1 MRAGAAKA
9 GLYANDAVEAMYP
22 YTRKDADGE
31 LLDGSKHTYTLT
43 FPPGQLPPVNAFWSV
58 TMYDGKSQFL
68 VRNSIN
74 RYLINSPMLPG
85 MKKDADGSLTLYF
98 GAKRPAEAPQA
109 NWLPTPT
116 GVRYSLTFRFYR
128 PKGAVA
134 ERSYFPPKL
143 EKQ

>member
-1 MRAGAAKA
+1 MNISKSLMKRLPNGRHAVIGVPFFWLPDLSRPDPVYIIPILM
-9 GLYANDAVEAMYP
+9 GLSMFALSKVGQIGVPPNP
-22 YTRKDADGE
+22 QTRS
-31 LLDGSKHTYTLT
+31 LLNKESKLQYG
-43 FPPGQLPPVNAFWSV
+43 P
-58 TMYDGKSQFL
+58 
-68 VRNSIN
+68 
-74 RYLINSPMLPG
+74 
-85 MKKDADGSLTLYF
+85 DGSLTLYF
-98 GAKRPAEAPQA
+98 GDKNPADAPQA